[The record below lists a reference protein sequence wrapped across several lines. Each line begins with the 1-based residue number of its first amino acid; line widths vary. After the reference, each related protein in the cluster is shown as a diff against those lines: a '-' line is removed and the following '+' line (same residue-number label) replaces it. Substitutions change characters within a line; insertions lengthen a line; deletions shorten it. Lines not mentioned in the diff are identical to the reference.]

1 MALKVGDKVPE
12 FTAKDQH
19 GNLFNSGDVIGKKG
33 VVLYFYPKDDTPG
46 CTAQACSFRDQ
57 YEDFLALNAE
67 VIGVSGDSEKSHQ
80 KFSQK
85 HQLPFTLLSDSNKE
99 LRKLFGVPTN
109 LLGLL
114 PGRVTYVMDEK
125 GIIRMIFDHMMAQ
138 KHLPKAL
145 DFLKTLQK
153 K

>member
-12 FTAKDQH
+12 FTAIDQH
-19 GNLFNSGDVIGKKG
+19 GNLFNSADVIGKKG

-57 YEDFLALNAE
+57 YEDFLLLNTE
-67 VIGVSGDSEKSHQ
+67 VIGVSGDNEKSHQ
-80 KFSQK
+80 KFAQK
-85 HQLPFTLLSDSNKE
+85 YRLPFTLLSDSNKE

-114 PGRVTYVMDEK
+114 PGRVTYVIDQN

-145 DFLKTLQK
+145 EQIKLLQK
-153 K
+153 Q

>member
-57 YEDFLALNAE
+57 YEDFLSLNTE
-67 VIGVSGDSEKSHQ
+67 VIGVSGDNEKSHQ
-80 KFSQK
+80 KFAQK
-85 HQLPFTLLSDSNKE
+85 YRLPFTLLTDSNKE

-114 PGRVTYVMDEK
+114 PGRVTYVIDQN

-145 DFLKTLQK
+145 EQIKLLQK
-153 K
+153 

>member
-57 YEDFLALNAE
+57 YQDFLLLNTE
-67 VIGVSGDSEKSHQ
+67 VIGVSGDNEKSHQ
-80 KFSQK
+80 KFAQK
-85 HQLPFTLLSDSNKE
+85 YRLPFTLLSDSNKK

-114 PGRVTYVMDEK
+114 PGRVTYVIDQN

-145 DFLKTLQK
+145 EQIKLLQK
-153 K
+153 Q

>member
-57 YEDFLALNAE
+57 YEDFLSLNTE
-67 VIGVSGDSEKSHQ
+67 VIGVSGDNKKSHQ
-80 KFSQK
+80 KF
-85 HQLPFTLLSDSNKE
+85 
-99 LRKLFGVPTN
+99 
-109 LLGLL
+109 
-114 PGRVTYVMDEK
+114 
-125 GIIRMIFDHMMAQ
+125 AQ
-138 KHLPKAL
+138 N
-145 DFLKTLQK
+145 FV
-153 K
+153 

>member
-57 YEDFLALNAE
+57 YEDFLSLNTE
-67 VIGVSGDSEKSHQ
+67 VIGVSGDNEKSHQ
-80 KFSQK
+80 KFAQK
-85 HQLPFTLLSDSNKE
+85 YRLPFTLLSDSKKE

-114 PGRVTYVMDEK
+114 PGRVTYVIDQN
-125 GIIRMIFDHMMAQ
+125 GIIKMIFDHMMAQ

-145 DFLKTLQK
+145 EQIKLLQK
-153 K
+153 Q

>member
-57 YEDFLALNAE
+57 YEDFLLLNAE
-67 VIGVSGDSEKSHQ
+67 VIGVSGDNEKSHQ
-80 KFSQK
+80 KFAQK
-85 HQLPFTLLSDSNKE
+85 YRLPFTLLSDSNKE

-114 PGRVTYVMDEK
+114 PGRVTYVIDQN

-145 DFLKTLQK
+145 EQIKLLQK
-153 K
+153 Q